1 MANTQTMQS
10 LILKKTLLYIGVSS
24 LVIVMIWIALSTALS
39 IKKTTIPSNLQEK
52 TKPITPTIDVQTINQ
67 LKNRRTFTEAELS
80 SFPISKEQKDADGK
94 TIQIKANESLPST
107 PPTPTPS
114 STTTLEATSSG
125 ETIL

>member
-10 LILKKTLLYIGVSS
+10 LMLKKTLLYIGVSS
-24 LVIVMIWIALSTALS
+24 LVIVMIWITLSTALS

-52 TKPITPTIDVQTINQ
+52 TKPITPTIDIQTINQ
-67 LKNRRTFTEAELS
+67 LKNRRVFTEAELS
-80 SFPISKEQKDADGK
+80 SFTISKEQKDENGK
-94 TIQIKANESLPST
+94 TVQVKSNESLPAT
-107 PPTPTPS
+107 TPTPTPS